1 MNIHFVYDKVN
12 CGEVCVM
19 HVLSHNQINDIFIK
33 GLLLQVFDDFKD
45 SINIRQPRFDYESV
59 FDKKI
64 CLAFSNTSM

>member
-12 CGEVCVM
+12 RGEVCVM

-45 SINIRQPRFDYESV
+45 SINIRQPPVSTTRVYLI
-59 FDKKI
+59 KKYV
-64 CLAFSNTSM
+64 